1 MSPIVQSTRA
11 LQSLAA
17 AMLSSAVYAVLWPLT
32 VIRITLAIGLMR
44 IASSIPILKDKIK
57 RYNEKF
63 LLVPYEDFW
72 QSWCSWKML
81 RAVMQLTLGDLNKT
95 ARLGSPAPDCE
106 LVSTDQKECRLLD
119 LARGERPLVLN
130 FGSCS

>member
-1 MSPIVQSTRA
+1 MSHIAQSARA
-11 LQSLAA
+11 LRSLAA
-17 AMLSSAVYAVLWPLT
+17 AMLSSVAYAILWPLT
-32 VIRITLAIGLMR
+32 VIRIALEIGLMR
-44 IASSIPILKDKIK
+44 IASSIPVLKDKIK

-81 RAVMQLTLGDLNKT
+81 HAVVQLTLADLNKT
-95 ARLGSPAPDCE
+95 ARLGSSAPNCE
-106 LVSTDQKECRLLD
+106 LVSTDQKERRLLD
-119 LARGERPLVLN
+119 LARGDRPLVLN

>member
-44 IASSIPILKDKIK
+44 IASSIPILKDRIK

-63 LLVPYEDFW
+63 LLVPYKDFW